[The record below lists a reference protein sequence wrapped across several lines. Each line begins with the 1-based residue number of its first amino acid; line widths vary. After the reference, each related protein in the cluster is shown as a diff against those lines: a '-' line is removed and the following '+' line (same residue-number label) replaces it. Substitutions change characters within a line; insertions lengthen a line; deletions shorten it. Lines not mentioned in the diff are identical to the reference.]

1 MTFIGSMGYCIPTQT
16 KNRGTSGAALRLAK
30 YLTFNEDAQRTF
42 YSKGQCVPNL
52 KSMADEYIN
61 DTEDVLTS
69 EGHTDPEHR
78 NIFIDIV
85 DGFSDENDKIGGKT
99 RALYYTYNSNW
110 RTNLE
115 AVINNSGLWKGSV
128 TAKSV
133 LDGYDSTFQKELDA
147 MNKTL
152 KRE

>member
-1 MTFIGSMGYCIPTQT
+1 M
-16 KNRGTSGAALRLAK
+16 
-30 YLTFNEDAQRTF
+30 
-42 YSKGQCVPNL
+42 PNL

-85 DGFSDENDKIGGKT
+85 DGFTDEKDKIGGKT

-115 AVINNSGLWKGSV
+115 AIINNSGLWKGSV

-133 LDGYDSTFQKELDA
+133 LEEYDSTFQKELDA

-152 KRE
+152 KRK